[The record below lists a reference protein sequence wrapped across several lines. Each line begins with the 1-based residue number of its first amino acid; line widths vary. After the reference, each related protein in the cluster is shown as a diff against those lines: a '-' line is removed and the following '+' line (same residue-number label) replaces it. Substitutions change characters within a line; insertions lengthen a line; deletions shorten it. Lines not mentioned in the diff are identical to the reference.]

1 MATTTLNTLLPEFA
15 KRNGFYVGSFTT
27 TTDVTGSDKVIT
39 STGLI
44 NSGYDDDDSLID
56 YWIRITSGTD
66 DDAIRRV
73 DDYTGSTGSC
83 TVASGGNLSSG
94 SSVTFEVYTRDP
106 QEIIDA
112 LNSARTALYPSVH
125 QVIYE
130 RDVTGETFRSKY
142 PVPST
147 IHSVSKLWYEPRI
160 QSSWADNL
168 VENLDSDFEGDL
180 SDFTATNATLSVET
194 ETNSPNNQMV
204 WDGTQSGKIVVA
216 NGNTGYVSLT
226 IANPSNYEGQE
237 INVSLWVHA
246 LTVSGA
252 TVKAAVRIDGGSWTV
267 GTGHG
272 GDGWERLSV
281 STSPQGINT
290 SIDVGLEIVNSTG
303 ADYHVYADELVATA
317 GRTENA
323 YPQARLITN
332 WYPEGANVVI
342 PAGVPENT
350 NLLFEGVAPLSS
362 VNAGTDTMEIGANR
376 YEILFQSAMAVLTSG
391 EFQES
396 DDGELNTVQRRNT
409 HARNRIQENTM
420 VVPTRIRT
428 VV

>member
-15 KRNGFYVGSFTT
+15 KRHGYWVGSFTT
-27 TTDVTGSDKVIT
+27 TTDITGSDKVLV
-39 STGLI
+39 STGLV
-44 NSGYDDDDSLID
+44 NAGYDDDDALTD
-56 YWIRITSGTD
+56 YWVRFTSGAD
-66 DDAIRRV
+66 DDEVRRV

-83 TVASGGNLSSG
+83 TLAAGSNLSSG
-94 SSVTFEVYTRDP
+94 SSITFEVYTRDP
-106 QEIIDA
+106 KEIIDA
-112 LNSARTALYPSVH
+112 LNSARTALYPLVH
-125 QVIYE
+125 QVVYE
-130 RDVTGETFRSKY
+130 RDVTGETFRTKY

-168 VENLDSDFEGDL
+168 VDNLDSDFEGDL
-180 SDFTATNATLSVET
+180 SDFTATNATLSKET

-204 WDGTQSGKIVVA
+204 WDGTQAGKILVTD
-216 NGNTGYVSLT
+216 GNTGYVSLT
-226 IANPSNYEGQE
+226 VANPTNYEGEE

-246 LTVSGA
+246 LSVSGA

-267 GTGHG
+267 GTEHG

-281 STSPQGINT
+281 AASPQGIST
-290 SIDVGLEIVNSTG
+290 SIDVGLQVVNATG
-303 ADYHVYADELVATA
+303 ADYHVYADELVTTA

-332 WYPEGANVVI
+332 WYPEAANVVI
-342 PAGVPENT
+342 PSGVPENA
-350 NLLFEGVAPLSS
+350 NLLIEGTAPLSS
-362 VNAGTDTMEIGANR
+362 VSAGTDTMEIGANR